1 MKKRRN
7 QLVHEMIRSV
17 WRTRT
22 RFLSILAIVAIGCG
36 FFAGVKAS
44 CPDMKQTADQYFEE
58 SRLMDLHLVSTFG
71 FNENDMD
78 AIREV
83 EGVRGL
89 MPGYSLDA
97 FLETGGISDTIVKVY
112 SLPENRS
119 EEDENYLNRP
129 RLVEGRFPERSGEC
143 VVEVNYHTPEEFQIG
158 NTIRL
163 LPGTED
169 TDLSET
175 LATDT
180 YTIVGVVESAMYL
193 GYERGH
199 STIGDGKVV
208 AFLMIPEED
217 FTLSVYTDVYLTLE
231 GTAFRLQR
239 RVYQR
244 RG

>member
-1 MKKRRN
+1 M
-7 QLVHEMIRSV
+7 
-17 WRTRT
+17 
-22 RFLSILAIVAIGCG
+22 
-36 FFAGVKAS
+36 
-44 CPDMKQTADQYFEE
+44 
-58 SRLMDLHLVSTFG
+58 
-71 FNENDMD
+71 
-78 AIREV
+78 
-83 EGVRGL
+83 
-89 MPGYSLDA
+89 
-97 FLETGGISDTIVKVY
+97 
-112 SLPENRS
+112 
-119 EEDENYLNRP
+119 
-129 RLVEGRFPERSGEC
+129 
-143 VVEVNYHTPEEFQIG
+143 VEVNYHTPEEFQIG

-231 GTAFRLQR
+231 GTEGLSAFSDGYTGAVDEMSGKFEAVAAAGGKPGTMKFMTKPSR
-239 RVYQR
+239 RSTTLRQSWPMGKRPSR
-244 RG
+244 RSFPRRRRRSLRRRKSFLPTRRRMSVP